1 MTLSEAKVFREEL
14 MDERVHNVTAAEEL
28 GEDES
33 LYSEGNSTCASI
45 DQRRGLSAVRNT
57 L

>member
-28 GEDES
+28 GEDEGWPTSQS
-33 LYSEGNSTCASI
+33 LFGGKFNMREH
-45 DQRRGLSAVRNT
+45 
-57 L
+57 